1 MFAYIM
7 VGTNDRER
15 ANAFYDGVMAEM
27 GIERFLDFAHISMY
41 GTRIDQPF
49 LGVCSPVDRNDATI
63 GNGSMV
69 ALAAG
74 TPENVDRIYNK
85 AIELGGTC
93 EGEPVIARARL
104 RRVPD
109 GPFGALGHW
118 QTIGVDKPD
127 LERIVDAC
135 LRGAERQKRSAPPT
149 N

>member
-74 TPENVDRIYNK
+74 TPENVDRIYDK

-93 EGEPVIARARL
+93 EGEPGVRPAGFYCAYFRD
-104 RRVPD
+104 PD
-109 GPFGALGHW
+109 GNKFNVCCP
-118 QTIGVDKPD
+118 
-127 LERIVDAC
+127 
-135 LRGAERQKRSAPPT
+135 APPKGE
-149 N
+149 